1 MPQPTKIVKTDKKRK
16 ITDFTIKTRDK
27 PEAIKINI
35 PVSTKRTS
43 SSLSPTENLQQA
55 KKPNMLQEEKALN
68 TSESKK
74 GELKEVIGP
83 LIAEVTQP
91 LLTELKLL
99 RESVD
104 SKYSKLEET
113 ITSQRQ
119 EVAEEI
125 HKLESTITKQSNVA
139 NTELLNKI
147 NSNQEMINKVLI
159 RNDGLE
165 KENMALK
172 ERLDKIEMNQLSNNV
187 IITGVAEQTWETY
200 EHTKQRVL
208 DTVVASLGRT
218 DNTTEIEAARNTA
231 ISYCTRLGKQC
242 PNFDRPI
249 SVTFQRKED
258 KDKLMEGKQN
268 LPMGVYVNEEFPLHI
283 KRARDRLRPILKYI
297 KTKPAYKD
305 KCRIQGDKLIVE
317 GVKYSMENI
326 GELPTEIAAFKAAE
340 KSNDSHIVFH
350 GELSPYSNFHPCKFT
365 LDNIVFPT
373 AEHYI
378 QYQKALIFGDS
389 VTANNILKS
398 ETALDAKRLSYRI
411 VNFNRQQWVREGY
424 KICERGVRAKFEQ
437 NELLMNMLKTTQPRV
452 LAESS
457 LDRLWGTGLSLND
470 KDALNANKWNGEGW
484 LSRILMGIRDD
495 HT

>member
-1 MPQPTKIVKTDKKRK
+1 M
-16 ITDFTIKTRDK
+16 
-27 PEAIKINI
+27 
-35 PVSTKRTS
+35 S
-43 SSLSPTENLQQA
+43 
-55 KKPNMLQEEKALN
+55 QEEKAQDIV
-68 TSESKK
+68 EGKR

-91 LLTELKLL
+91 LLMELKLL

-104 SKYSKLEET
+104 SKYSKLEEA

-119 EVAEEI
+119 EVTEEI
-125 HKLESTITKQSNVA
+125 HRLKSSITKQSDVA
-139 NTELLNKI
+139 NTELLHKI
-147 NSNQEMINKVLI
+147 NANQEMINRVLI
-159 RNDGLE
+159 RNDSLE

-200 EHTKQRVL
+200 EHMKQRVL
-208 DTVVASLGRT
+208 DTVVVSLGKT
-218 DNTTEIEAARNTA
+218 ENTTEIEAARNTN
-231 ISYCTRLGKQC
+231 ISYCTKLGKQQ

-258 KDKLMEGKQN
+258 KDKLMKGKQN

-305 KCRIQGDKLIVE
+305 KCKIQGGKLIVD
-317 GVKYSMENI
+317 GVKYSMDNI

-340 KSNDSHIVFH
+340 KSNDSHTVFH
-350 GELSPYSNFHPCKFT
+350 GELSPYSNFHPGKFT
-365 LDNIVFPT
+365 LDDLVFPT

-378 QYQKALIFGDS
+378 QYQKALLFGDS
-389 VTANNILKS
+389 VTANSILKS
-398 ETALDAKRLSYRI
+398 VTALDAKRLSYRI
-411 VNFNRQQWVREGY
+411 VNFNRQQWVRDGY
-424 KICERGVRAKFEQ
+424 EICERGVRAKFEQ
-437 NELLMNMLKTTQPRV
+437 NELLMNMLKTTRPKV
-452 LAESS
+452 VAESS

-470 KDALNANKWNGEGW
+470 KDALNATKWNGEGW
-484 LSRILMGIRDD
+484 LSRMLMGIRDN